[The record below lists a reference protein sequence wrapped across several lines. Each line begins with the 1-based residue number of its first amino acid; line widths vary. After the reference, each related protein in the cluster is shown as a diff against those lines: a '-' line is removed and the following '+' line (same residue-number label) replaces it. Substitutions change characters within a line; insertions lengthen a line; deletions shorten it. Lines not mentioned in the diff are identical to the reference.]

1 MKKSPSLHLAARVI
15 LASLLLIIGI
25 FLAVFATSNLSARPR
40 PKLRANN
47 RPALA
52 VPQTFNGTYDATS
65 VFPCAT
71 PRHHFTV
78 PAGQFRLIFYFPP
91 NLQTYYMEMTL
102 FFASHHNTRPS
113 DPADT

>member
-78 PAGQFRLIFYFPP
+78 PAGQVPIILYSS
-91 NLQTYYMEMTL
+91 
-102 FFASHHNTRPS
+102 ATRPTN
-113 DPADT
+113 DLEMKPF